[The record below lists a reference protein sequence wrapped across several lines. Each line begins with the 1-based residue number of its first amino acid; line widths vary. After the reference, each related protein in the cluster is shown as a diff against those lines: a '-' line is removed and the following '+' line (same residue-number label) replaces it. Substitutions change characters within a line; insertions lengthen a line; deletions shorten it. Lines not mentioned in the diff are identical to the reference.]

1 MDEPVALPSPLRID
15 VMGSSAWNPIMLS
28 QQPTPH
34 TSKTSFGT
42 KARQS
47 FENPRGK
54 VVDVYNDNSL
64 SICQLISET
73 DIVSQENS
81 CRGNNPLV
89 DCKFR
94 ASGGCG
100 TFKGNSRNPNDI
112 IKHLF
117 KRHFKFD
124 NLVVTEKTKV
134 TDMLK
139 QFGTCKC
146 GYHGAAVAWL
156 NDHVLN
162 DQSLCPLLS
171 TVVDSNRADGRT
183 SNDEPC
189 TTDSM
194 FKKKSSPFPTSL
206 RLKSKSR
213 RLNEHT
219 RPKRLINRF
228 VQRSKRKEKHQYDWP
243 KACNFQAL
251 GKCGKISNKIKNCYV
266 FRNHMFNRH
275 FTFDDVDLPNDDL
288 HWDDYGTCECGY
300 HDQAKTWWYDHILSE
315 KHPCPLTTASI
326 DPDAPTA
333 GKCTVCG
340 RNFEANL
347 QQHIKSHRDD
357 WQKTC
362 RFQGDANCG
371 LFDGTTNDKVHMFMR
386 HFLFDNLQDSWKA
399 TLSVLF
405 TSSGRCKCGFRGTG
419 EAWINKHVLAP
430 DNPCPLVPSAFAP
443 RPNTLTDAACKDGAY
458 ASLET
463 GKSCCLQ
470 TNDSESTNDKPHQ
483 PSIGWLVGS

>member
-1 MDEPVALPSPLRID
+1 MENLVKSLSPLRID
-15 VMGSSAWNPIMLS
+15 ATGTSASNPIVLY
-28 QQPTPH
+28 QQPLSAANRSAVTKA
-34 TSKTSFGT
+34 SLVT

-47 FENPRGK
+47 FENLKGK
-54 VVDVYNDNSL
+54 VVDVYNDNTL
-64 SICQLISET
+64 SIRRPISVT
-73 DIVSQENS
+73 NTVSQENS
-81 CRGNNPLV
+81 NRGDILLI

-100 TFKGNSRNPNDI
+100 TFKGYSMNSNDF

-117 KRHFKFD
+117 KRHFNFD
-124 NLVVTEKTKV
+124 NLVVTEKTKIR
-134 TDMLK
+134 DMLK
-139 QFGTCKC
+139 QFGNCKC

-162 DQSLCPLLS
+162 DQSLCPLISKAVDLS
-171 TVVDSNRADGRT
+171 GADGGTTNYEPRT
-183 SNDEPC
+183 IDF
-189 TTDSM
+189 M
-194 FKKKSSPFPTSL
+194 LKKKSFSS
-206 RLKSKSR
+206 RLKRTSM
-213 RLNEHT
+213 NGNHQT
-219 RPKRLINRF
+219 RPKRLIHRV
-228 VQRSKRKEKHQYDWP
+228 VQRSTRKEKHQYDWP

-251 GKCGKISNKIKNCYV
+251 GKCGKISDKIRNCYV

-288 HWDDYGTCECGY
+288 RWDDYGTCECGY
-300 HDQAKTWWYDHILSE
+300 YDQAKTWWYDHILSE

-326 DPDAPTA
+326 DPEAPTT

-357 WQKTC
+357 WQNKC
-362 RFQGDANCG
+362 IFQGDANCG

-405 TSSGRCKCGFRGTG
+405 KSTGRCKCGFRGTG
-419 EAWINKHVLAP
+419 ESWINEHVMAP

-443 RPNTLTDAACKDGAY
+443 RPKGANP
-458 ASLET
+458 SLA

-470 TNDSESTNDKPHQ
+470 TNDSERTKDKPHQ
-483 PSIGWLVGS
+483 PSLGWLVGSC